1 MNKNMAVETI
11 NKATQL
17 RKGILELA
25 VMAARHDGSHYG
37 YSLVRRLTATGAI
50 EIKEGTIYPILSRLS
65 REGLVSSHW
74 AESSQGPP
82 RKYYELTDTGRL
94 ACEALQEE
102 FRRLV
107 RLVEDAARPP
117 AETDGTLED
126 KKITIRRKRDVNE

>member
-1 MNKNMAVETI
+1 MAEDNI

-25 VMAARHDGSHYG
+25 VMAALHDASHYG

-50 EIKEGTIYPILSRLS
+50 DIKEGTIYPILARLS

-74 AESSQGPP
+74 VESSQGPP
-82 RKYYELTDTGRL
+82 RKYYGLTGSGRL

-107 RLVEDAARPP
+107 RLVEDAARPVAAAVGAP
-117 AETDGTLED
+117 ED
-126 KKITIRRKRDVNE
+126 RKIAIRRKKDE